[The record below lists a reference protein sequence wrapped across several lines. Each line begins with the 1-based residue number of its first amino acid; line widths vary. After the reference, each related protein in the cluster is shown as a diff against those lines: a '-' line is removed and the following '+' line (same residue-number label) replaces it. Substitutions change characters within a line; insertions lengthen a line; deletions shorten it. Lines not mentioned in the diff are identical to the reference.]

1 MSRIPDA
8 GASCAVLIGASRYTH
23 LESLPAVANNLT
35 ALAQELSGP
44 LSWGLS
50 DGRCIVVA
58 EPVSAP
64 QVLDVV
70 ESAAAMATDTLLVYY
85 AGHGLQTEDGELYL
99 SVSGSVPQRADT
111 GLQYAHLRQM
121 LLRSQA
127 ERHVVVLDCC
137 FSGKALGVMSGSDGL
152 VEHAEIE
159 GSYVITASPG
169 YKQALAPPG
178 DTYTAFT
185 GELLNVLRVGIPGGS
200 VLLDFDA
207 VYGHVRRV
215 LTAKGR
221 PAPQKRGGNTAGQ
234 LVFCR
239 NRSHQ
244 TVPTRGESAVEQSS
258 GGRAWPDPTQ
268 LRTAAGFIRAL
279 NQVRI
284 TSGLGHKGIS
294 EHSGRQIAPGTVSS
308 LLNRKTLPGR
318 WNTTHVFLSACGVPV
333 DQIVGWK
340 EVWERLRAEQRDAAA
355 SGAQQEEVP
364 QPTAAARPT
373 IWRRLGRQVRRGG
386 EK

>member
-1 MSRIPDA
+1 M
-8 GASCAVLIGASRYTH
+8 LIGASRYAH

-44 LSWGLS
+44 RSWGLG

-64 QVLDVV
+64 QVLDAV

-85 AGHGLQTEDGELYL
+85 AGHGLQTEDGDLYL
-99 SVSGSVPQRADT
+99 SVSGSVPQRSDT
-111 GLQYAHLRQM
+111 GLQYDHLRKM
-121 LLRSQA
+121 LLRSRA
-127 ERHVVVLDCC
+127 ERHVVILDCC
-137 FSGKALGVMSGSDGL
+137 FSGKALGVMSASDGL

-159 GSYVITASPG
+159 GSYVLAASPG
-169 YKQALAPPG
+169 YRQALAPPG

-185 GELLNVLRVGIPGGS
+185 GELLSVLAAGIPGGS
-200 VLLDFDA
+200 ALLDLDA

-239 NRSHQ
+239 NRSYQ
-244 TVPTRGESAVEQSS
+244 EVPTRGGSEVGQSPS
-258 GGRAWPDPTQ
+258 GRTWPDPTQ
-268 LRTAAGFIRAL
+268 LRTATGFINAL

-294 EHSGRQIAPGTVSS
+294 EHSGGQIAPGTVSS
-308 LLNRKTLPGR
+308 LLNKKTLPVR
-318 WNTTHVFLSACGVPV
+318 WKSTHVFLSACGVPV

-340 EVWERLRAEQRDAAA
+340 EVWERLRAEQRVGTAIE
-355 SGAQQEEVP
+355 SQQEEVL

-373 IWRRLGRQVRRGG
+373 IWGRLSRRAKRDGDG
-386 EK
+386 

>member
-1 MSRIPDA
+1 M
-8 GASCAVLIGASRYTH
+8 LIGASRYTH

-44 LSWGLS
+44 RSWGLS

-85 AGHGLQTEDGELYL
+85 AGHGLQTQDGELYL

-111 GLQYAHLRQM
+111 GLQYDHLRKM
-121 LLRSQA
+121 LLRSRA

-137 FSGKALGVMSGSDGL
+137 FSGKALGVMSGLDGL
-152 VEHAEIE
+152 VEHVEIE
-159 GSYVITASPG
+159 GSYVMTASPG

-185 GELLNVLRVGIPGGS
+185 GELINVLKAGIPGGPA
-200 VLLDFDA
+200 LLDFDA

-244 TVPTRGESAVEQSS
+244 TVSTTGESAVAQPPD
-258 GGRAWPDPTQ
+258 GRVWPDPTQ
-268 LRTAAGFIRAL
+268 LRTATGFIHAL

-284 TSGLGHKGIS
+284 ISRLGHRDIS
-294 EHSGRQIAPGTVSS
+294 EHSGREIAPGTVGS
-308 LLNRKTLPGR
+308 LLNRKTLPSR
-318 WNTTHVFLSACGVPV
+318 WNSTHVFLSACGVPAG
-333 DQIVGWK
+333 QIVDWK
-340 EVWERLRAEQRDAAA
+340 ETWERLRAELRDGAA
-355 SGAQQEEVP
+355 SEVQHEEVL
-364 QPTAAARPT
+364 QPNAATQPT
-373 IWRRLGRQVRRGG
+373 IWKRLGRRVRRDGD
-386 EK
+386 K